1 MAVLFKELDNEQ
13 NEFKEIG
20 VFYNGEFT
28 GKVTTEIQLRQMNL
42 DQINDPESFLVET
55 YDSHLIQAV
64 KVPDDEVSIEEY
76 RGDYI
81 EADIDPEEY
90 I

>member
-1 MAVLFKELDNEQ
+1 MAVLFKQIDNEQ

-20 VFYNGEFT
+20 VFYNGEFA
-28 GKVTTEIQLRQMNL
+28 GKGTTEIQLRQMNL
-42 DQINDPESFLVET
+42 DQMDDPESFLVET

-64 KVPDDEVSIEEY
+64 KVPDGEVKIDEY

-81 EADIDPEEY
+81 EADIDLEEY